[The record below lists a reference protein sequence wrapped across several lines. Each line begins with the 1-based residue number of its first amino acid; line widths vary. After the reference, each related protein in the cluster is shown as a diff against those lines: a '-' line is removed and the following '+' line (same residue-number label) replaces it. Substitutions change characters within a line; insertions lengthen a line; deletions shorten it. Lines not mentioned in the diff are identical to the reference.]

1 MKLSNEERN
10 TFAGIEGELRAL
22 SVDLWTFTVDD
33 PETATV
39 ESEEA
44 GMTPERYERRKIM
57 DRLTKL
63 ADQVE
68 SIINAQRTNHKAEGG
83 E

>member
-1 MKLSNEERN
+1 MNPNKTTLAS
-10 TFAGIEGELRAL
+10 IEAELRAL

-39 ESEEA
+39 DSEDA

-57 DRLTKL
+57 DRLSKL

-68 SIINAQRTNHKAEGG
+68 SIANERKKNNDKNDHV
-83 E
+83 